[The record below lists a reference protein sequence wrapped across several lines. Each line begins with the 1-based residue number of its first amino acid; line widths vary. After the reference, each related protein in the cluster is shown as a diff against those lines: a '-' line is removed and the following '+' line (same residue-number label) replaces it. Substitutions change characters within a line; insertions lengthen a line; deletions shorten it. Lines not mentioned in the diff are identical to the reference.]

1 MKNTGGAV
9 ERREK
14 GSRWLSVVGWW
25 LPVVE
30 LMVERPMMRVVVAE
44 GHSGERKKKKDRLQE
59 N

>member
-1 MKNTGGAV
+1 
-9 ERREK
+9 
-14 GSRWLSVVGWW
+14 VVGWW

-44 GHSGERKKKKDRLQE
+44 GHNGERKKKKDRLQE